1 MRSEIFIFLTRNY
14 RRRVTPDEF
23 GGSVKRQNGGASSR
37 LFFMLES
44 APCRVE
50 PYTPAARNARQR
62 RSMRRIPVRTQ

>member
-37 LFFMLES
+37 LFFMLEFCAVS
-44 APCRVE
+44 GG
-50 PYTPAARNARQR
+50 TLHARRA
-62 RSMRRIPVRTQ
+62 